1 MWLGSFLGR
10 LGHHGKD
17 SAATTGG
24 LKSAAWAEQGPKK
37 GNPQTEPFS
46 KKTPSYQKSPTSYF
60 VQFVFVLYMCHVF
73 FLSCLFFAD
82 AKNKHLSCLFFA
94 SAIRQPKCQACV
106 RGCPEVC
113 QLVFGRGRACPVPK
127 CLIFDFCSETLRTPC
142 DPPKPSKN

>member
-60 VQFVFVLYMCHVF
+60 VQSVFVLYMCHVF
-73 FLSCLFFAD
+73 FVMFVFCRCKKQTFVRFVF
-82 AKNKHLSCLFFA
+82 C
-94 SAIRQPKCQACV
+94 IR
-106 RGCPEVC
+106 
-113 QLVFGRGRACPVPK
+113 
-127 CLIFDFCSETLRTPC
+127 
-142 DPPKPSKN
+142 DPPAQVSGVCERVPRSLSISFRQGESLPRSEMLYFCLLFRNPPNSLRPSKTF